1 MIEIPQ
7 NSMKKGMKNNIARK
21 QPSINEVVVLGSL
34 PLFSFIE
41 LNINEIC
48 NRKCVFCPRVD
59 PKVYPNQNIHME
71 IETAKNIAQQLKEL
85 NFSGIVNISGTGE
98 PLLTR
103 HIVDIVQEFGKRGLH
118 IEIVTNGDILL
129 RRKGR
134 ELIKNLYQAGLQQ
147 FVVSLYDGPEQI
159 KTFDNL
165 FASCEIDK
173 NLYSLRDRWYDE
185 SEDYGLLY
193 TNRAG
198 NIGFKHLS
206 TTAKQKLMKS
216 GKSACFYTHYSM
228 MIDWNGEALLCC
240 QDMYNRTVKFGN
252 VKTRRII
259 DIWKDAKLM
268 EFREKLNRGERSLSP
283 CSNCNANGRVFGS
296 NHAERWQND
305 N

>member
-1 MIEIPQ
+1 MIEV
-7 NSMKKGMKNNIARK
+7 NKDSLKKGMKDNMNRK
-21 QPSINEVVVLGSL
+21 QPSIDEVVYYGNI

-59 PKVYPNQNIHME
+59 PKIYPNQNIHMDME
-71 IETAKNIAQQLKEL
+71 IVISIAEQLQEL

-103 HIVDIVQEFGKRGLH
+103 YIVDIVSEFGKRGIH
-118 IEIVTNGDILL
+118 VEIVTNGDML
-129 RRKGR
+129 RSKRGSK
-134 ELIKNLYQAGLQQ
+134 LIKNLYTAGLKQ
-147 FVVSLYDGPEQI
+147 FVVSMYDGPEQI
-159 KTFDNL
+159 ELFNTL
-165 FASCEIDK
+165 FADCGVNKS
-173 NLYSLRDRWYDE
+173 LFSLRDRWYDE

-198 NIGFKHLS
+198 NIGFEHLS
-206 TTAKQKLMKS
+206 DISKKKLMKS

-228 MIDWNGEALLCC
+228 MVDWNGDALLCC

-252 VKTRRII
+252 IKNKKLI

-268 EFREKLNRGERSLSP
+268 EFRNKLKNGNRSPSP
-283 CSNCNANGRVFGS
+283 CNNCNANGRVFGS
-296 NHAERWQND
+296 NHADSWTLK
-305 N
+305 

>member
-1 MIEIPQ
+1 MIEISQ
-7 NSMKKGMKNNIARK
+7 NSMKKGMKDNIVRK
-21 QPSINEVVVLGSL
+21 QPSINEVVILDSL

-103 HIVDIVQEFGKRGLH
+103 HIVDIVREFGERGIH
-118 IEIVTNGDILL
+118 IEIVTNGDILR

-159 KTFDNL
+159 KIFDEL
-165 FASCEIDK
+165 FASCKIDK
-173 NLYSLRDRWYDE
+173 SLYSLRDRWYDE

-198 NIGFKHLS
+198 NIGFEHLS

-216 GKSACFYTHYSM
+216 GKSSCFYTHYSM
-228 MIDWNGEALLCC
+228 MIDWNGDALLCC

-252 VKTRRII
+252 VKDRHLI
-259 DIWKDAKLM
+259 DIWRDAKLM
-268 EFREKLNRGERSLSP
+268 EFREKLKRGDRSSSP
-283 CSNCNANGRVFGS
+283 CNNCNANGRIFGF
-296 NHAERWQND
+296 NHAERW
-305 N
+305 